1 MNGINDMEPLKV
13 DAEKLR
19 QLSGGDAEGHHGPV
33 VQPKL
38 SQYAFVAIAHEL
50 AASLTKGA
58 EDNLHEAQALLDSVK
73 ILVEEIKKHVKEHA
87 DMLDDAHARTVAYG
101 ESVLAAHKEFINGGK
116 HENPT
121 P

>member
-1 MNGINDMEPLKV
+1 MN
-13 DAEKLR
+13 DALTELEAAAQGLA
-19 QLSGGDAEGHHGPV
+19 QLSITKPPTENRN
-33 VQPKL
+33 
-38 SQYAFVAIAHEL
+38 QYAFVAIAHEL

-58 EDNLHEAQALLDSVK
+58 EDNLHEATALLDSVK

>member
-1 MNGINDMEPLKV
+1 VEVRAMNDAITELEAAARGIPDKQPL
-13 DAEKLR
+13 AGR
-19 QLSGGDAEGHHGPV
+19 N
-33 VQPKL
+33 
-38 SQYAFVAIAHEL
+38 QYTFVAIAHEL

-58 EDNLHEAQALLDSVK
+58 EDNLHEATALLDSVK

-116 HENPT
+116 HDNPT

>member
-1 MNGINDMEPLKV
+1 MEVRAMNDALTELEAAAHGI
-13 DAEKLR
+13 
-19 QLSGGDAEGHHGPV
+19 
-33 VQPKL
+33 VQPPPARN
-38 SQYAFVAIAHEL
+38 QYAFVSIAHEL

-58 EDNLHEAQALLDSVK
+58 EDNLHEATALLDSVK